1 MTGEAVPNSDSIAR
15 GAPGML
21 LATLL
26 LGQMS
31 QSLSFTAFAAALP
44 QMAADLGPRG
54 PFIAQMTMATASL
67 GLMIGCIVSGW
78 VLQKAGTRYTLLAS
92 LIIFGIMGSAG
103 LFLRDAA
110 ALLTSRF
117 ILGFA
122 SACATTT
129 CLWGIAAEYSGDR
142 RAKVLG
148 VSAAVSNG
156 FALATTVLG
165 GFIAQHGWPLTFV
178 QYSIFGFIGTIV
190 AFAGIRQTRPQRVD
204 ASAAT
209 SDSRFLK
216 RLLPFYALVAVMF
229 LVMFMSA
236 TQFAFIMQEDGI
248 ADPGRRSLFMAV
260 VTVTGASLSFGYGAL
275 QRRLGLAGS
284 FAFGAGCMAAALLIV
299 GWAVQPAYLVLAAL
313 LMGLYVG
320 VLGPWIY
327 QVVSEQTDAS
337 SRSHAIGLLG
347 AFAYF
352 GGSLNPI
359 VLSPLG
365 DAFGL
370 RKVYY
375 LAAALMTALCLGAL
389 GRAMRDR
396 GAVKAPAA

>member
-1 MTGEAVPNSDSIAR
+1 MTANVIPNSESIAR
-15 GAPGML
+15 GTPGML
-21 LATLL
+21 LATLI

-31 QSLSFTAFAAALP
+31 QTLTFTAFVAALP
-44 QMAADLGPRG
+44 QMAVDLGPRG
-54 PFIAQMTMATASL
+54 AFIAQMTMATASL

-78 VLQKAGTRYTLLAS
+78 ILQKAGTRYTLLAS
-92 LIIFGIMGSAG
+92 LIIFAIMGSGG
-103 LFLRDAA
+103 LFLRDATL
-110 ALLTSRF
+110 LLTSRF

-129 CLWGIAAEYSGDR
+129 CLWGISAEYSGDN

-148 VSAAVSNG
+148 ISAAVSNG

-165 GFIAQHGWPLTFV
+165 GFIAQHGWPLAFV
-178 QYSIFGFIGTIV
+178 QYSVFGLVGGCIAFVGLRQVRPRGDAV
-190 AFAGIRQTRPQRVD
+190 A
-204 ASAAT
+204 ASG
-209 SDSRFLK
+209 DSSFLK
-216 RLLPFYALVAVMF
+216 RLLPFYLLVAVMF
-229 LVMFMSA
+229 IVMFMSS
-236 TQFAFIMQEDGI
+236 TQFAFVMQEDGI
-248 ADPGRRSLFMAV
+248 SDPGRRSLFMAV
-260 VTVTGASLSFGYGAL
+260 VTVSAASLSFGYGAL
-275 QRRLGLAGS
+275 QRRLGVPGA
-284 FAFGAGCMAAALLIV
+284 FAFGAACMAAALLIV
-299 GWAVQPAYLVLAAL
+299 GSAIHPAYFALAAL

-327 QVVSEQTDAS
+327 QVVSEQTNAV

-365 DAFGL
+365 NALGL

-375 LAAALMTALCLGAL
+375 LAAALMVVLCLGGLSRAL
-389 GRAMRDR
+389 RNRS
-396 GAVKAPAA
+396 VIKARPA